1 MIYNTTYNNEEYIV
15 ASNKLLG
22 KGYSFIEKMKLKGI
36 GSSRLVINKLST
48 KLESNQKQFSE
59 LNYGNIELRP
69 NGILIHF
76 TNRLERY
83 SWGIPYYRL
92 VIYNTSFFT
101 IHANG
106 NFIQF
111 LKNKN
116 YTNNKKFIEKM
127 IDLKNEYL
135 NLEYYDG

>member
-22 KGYSFIEKMKLKGI
+22 KGYSFIEKIKLKGI
-36 GSSRLVINKLST
+36 GSSRLVIHKLSA